1 MRTRWILAHVIAG
14 SLVGPLLYLVVLLA
28 YGDLQYRFSLTYIP
42 IALASCG
49 VVLGALLAVAQGIA
63 LRPYSSSR

>member
-28 YGDLQYRFSLTYIP
+28 YGDCST
-42 IALASCG
+42 AS
-49 VVLGALLAVAQGIA
+49 A
-63 LRPYSSSR
+63 